1 MAGFLSKGTKIKTYL
16 KKYKNYSELEQI
28 IYFSEINLIE
38 KLKLSN
44 REIKRLLYDVYFI
57 NDEDFLKN
65 QYAVIFKGEI
75 LNDLPSLRK
84 DIYLIYLNFQKIFSQ
99 QSFLKELML
108 YILTHELVHLVR
120 FIRYETDFYL
130 KNKWEEEKK
139 VHIITK
145 EILKD
150 FKLPYMKEVFSYFD
164 RIYC

>member
-1 MAGFLSKGTKIKTYL
+1 LVRILSKGTKIDSYL
-16 KKYKNYSELEQI
+16 KKSH
-28 IYFSEINLIE
+28 YFYEIESILHLCEINLIE

-130 KNKWEEEKK
+130 KNKWEEEKR

>member
-75 LNDLPSLRK
+75 LSDLPSLRR

-130 KNKWEEEKK
+130 KNKWEEEKR

-150 FKLPYMKEVFSYFD
+150 FKLPYMKKVFSYFD